1 MTKNYRAPGRTEL
14 GGNHTDH
21 QHGKVLAAGID
32 LFITAEAAPTEN
44 GIVKI
49 SSEGYPDIQV
59 DLNCLEP
66 SEAEFGT
73 SLALVRGVAAG
84 IRNAGGN
91 TGGFSAKLKS
101 DVLSGSGLSSSAAYE
116 VLIGRIFNDMYCGGK
131 LTDVQIA
138 QIGQYAENVF
148 FGKPCGLMDQM
159 ACSVGNIIAIDFKDP
174 AKPVIERIDSR
185 FEDYGFALCII
196 DTHSEHA
203 DLTGEYAAIP
213 AEMKQIAA
221 HFGKEVLRD
230 VDPDEFARNKTK
242 LKVLYGDRPV
252 KRAEHFFAETERAQL
267 MADALKEG
275 RFTDYLR
282 LVNESGRSSEELL
295 QNIVPAS
302 HPENTAVKDSIALAR
317 KTLSGR
323 GAARVHGGGFA
334 GTIQAYVPLDEK
346 EHFREE
352 MEKILGTGSCH
363 YLSVSR

>member
-59 DLNCLEP
+59 DLNDLRP
-66 SEAEFGT
+66 SEAEYGT

-174 AKPVIERIDSR
+174 AKPVIERID
-185 FEDYGFALCII
+185 C
-196 DTHSEHA
+196 
-203 DLTGEYAAIP
+203 
-213 AEMKQIAA
+213 
-221 HFGKEVLRD
+221 
-230 VDPDEFARNKTK
+230 
-242 LKVLYGDRPV
+242 
-252 KRAEHFFAETERAQL
+252 
-267 MADALKEG
+267 
-275 RFTDYLR
+275 
-282 LVNESGRSSEELL
+282 
-295 QNIVPAS
+295 
-302 HPENTAVKDSIALAR
+302 
-317 KTLSGR
+317 
-323 GAARVHGGGFA
+323 
-334 GTIQAYVPLDEK
+334 
-346 EHFREE
+346 
-352 MEKILGTGSCH
+352 
-363 YLSVSR
+363 VSRTTDTRFA